1 MELTKIVIENYK
13 SIQSPVTISFSPNMP
28 TVLIGKNGCGKTT
41 ILEALNYIGKANE
54 EGSNGI
60 ADLSYRAYFK
70 LSDDECAEVPADV
83 VCNDHELV
91 MHGDAEGRSRLDRK
105 PSKEEIVD
113 YKRDIGE
120 IRDLHKELRKE
131 IDEYCTQANRV
142 FYGRW
147 GVSTISQWYCS
158 SGDGEVFDYRTTKD
172 GLVSFRDRVEETIQ
186 YLENKLDKGLF
197 EPNMYDRPIALLTI
211 VPCWKLEYVQRDMN
225 DFERSYIKIDKKG
238 IQEEVNRFNEKTEER
253 CKRITDLAK
262 QIAERIN
269 GLLYNIKRVG
279 DEQQE
284 REKKYESYLREA
296 RAAICRKCL
305 FFRNENNDVL
315 FQARKG
321 LYDFEDVESIR
332 STPILRA
339 YFEYV
344 YQGEDKRDLL
354 QLLRNN
360 QSPPEHA
367 RKKFEESLSENIP
380 EFDKGAYE
388 RITVESTDGNISIKL
403 HEKKGIQVDL
413 NQTSAGRRWYF
424 TYWFLKK
431 TMTPGNLFIID
442 EPAAMLHPSAQQEI
456 LKDIEELV
464 RAGIRVVYSTHSPYL
479 IPKKWQS
486 VHCVTMTEEGTK
498 VDNSLS
504 DKELTKQ
511 MKEFVGDD
519 IFDIQ
524 TVFDLYTGGDPV
536 AIGRKCYD
544 AVCGQNKD
552 LTEAAKALQVAE
564 ETVKSWKR
572 KGKHFRCPRLENV
585 IAVCIYAKAQITD
598 LLR

>member
-1 MELTKIVIENYK
+1 MELTKIVIKNYK

-91 MHGDAEGRSRLDRK
+91 MHGDVEERSRLDRE
-105 PSKEEIVD
+105 PSKEEIV
-113 YKRDIGE
+113 YCKRDIDE
-120 IRDLHKELRKE
+120 IRDLHEELRKE
-131 IDEYCTQANRV
+131 IDEYCTQANSI
-142 FYGRW
+142 FFGRW

-158 SGDGEVFDYRTTKD
+158 SRDGEVFEYPTIKD
-172 GLVSFRDRVEETIQ
+172 GLVSFCDRVEEKIQ
-186 YLENKLDKGLF
+186 DLENNLDKGLF
-197 EPNMYDRPIALLTI
+197 EPNIYGRRIALLAI
-211 VPCWKLEYVQRDMN
+211 DPCWKLEYVQRDLN

-269 GLLYNIKRVG
+269 GLLVNIKRVE
-279 DEQQE
+279 DEQQK
-284 REKKYESYLREA
+284 REKKYESYLREV

-367 RKKFEESLSENIP
+367 RKMFEESLNENIP

-388 RITVESTDGNISIKL
+388 RITVGSTDGNISIKL
-403 HEKKGIQVDL
+403 HEKTGFQVDL

-431 TMTPGNLFIID
+431 TLTPGDLFIID

-511 MKEFVGDD
+511 MKEIVGDD

-585 IAVCIYAKAQITD
+585 IAVCIYAKVRITD